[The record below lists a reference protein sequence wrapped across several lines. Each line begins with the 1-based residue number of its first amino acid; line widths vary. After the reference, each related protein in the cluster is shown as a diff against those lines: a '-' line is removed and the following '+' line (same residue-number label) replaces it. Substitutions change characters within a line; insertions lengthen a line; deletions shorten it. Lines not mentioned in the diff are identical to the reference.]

1 MSDIKERIEHIEWM
15 LKDYKDTWL
24 EATGTPTENGG
35 VRPRP
40 TIVWPDKSNLGM
52 GFASHMSGDPGGF
65 KKLGFEGYYDFYK
78 LPKEKRNMFLEKGL
92 KIFKKIFYKN
102 LEEFSEEEL
111 KEKYT
116 LLLQELKTL
125 ADTIKKE

>member
-1 MSDIKERIEHIEWM
+1 MADIRERIEDVEWM

-24 EATGTPTENGG
+24 EGTEDG
-35 VRPRP
+35 RPRP
-40 TIVWPDKSNLGM
+40 CIVWPDKSTLGM

-65 KKLGFEGYYDFYK
+65 KKLGFEGYHDFYK